1 MRSLR
6 LLVAVLTALPL
17 AAQQQTVDPVQS
29 RQRLEELRRER
40 DRLEAQQRRF
50 QGQITDARAEL
61 RNIEQRQQATNRVV
75 NLIEEQI
82 SGLGSQMERSAA
94 ELALAQDN
102 LSERKA
108 VLNRRLADIYKRGPL
123 HTHQVLLAAES
134 FGNLLARYKYLYLT
148 SRQDKALVQEV
159 QTLTTRV
166 QAQREDILRIRAE
179 LDRTR
184 ADREAEMEHFADLAA
199 EQSTRLA
206 QVNRSL
212 QANASA
218 IDKLKRD
225 EAALNTLLAS
235 LERDRRAAETRP
247 GNAPATRRLTT
258 ADVGNLD
265 WPVQGDIILQF
276 GQEALATGG
285 VVINNGIGI
294 AAPAGTPVK
303 VIAAGR
309 VARVATLG
317 TYGLSVIVE
326 HGDTYSL
333 YMQLQRA
340 SVVAGQ
346 NLAKGDVV
354 GTVGGA
360 NSGRGSHLYFEI
372 RGGNQIAL
380 DPMTWLRNR
389 GSR

>member
-1 MRSLR
+1 MMRR
-6 LLVAVLTALPL
+6 LLVLALLTAAPL
-17 AAQQQTVDPVQS
+17 AAQQTVDPVQS

-40 DRLEAQQRRF
+40 DRLEAAQRRTE
-50 QGQITDARAEL
+50 GRITDSRAEM
-61 RNIEQRQQATNRVV
+61 RNLEQRQQATNRVV

-102 LSERKA
+102 LTERKA

-123 HTHQVLLAAES
+123 HTHQVLLTAES

-159 QTLTTRV
+159 QSLTSRV
-166 QAQREDILRIRAE
+166 QSQREEILRIKSE

-199 EQSTRLA
+199 EQSARLA
-206 QVNRSL
+206 QLNRTH
-212 QANASA
+212 QANATA

-225 EAALNTLLAS
+225 EATLNSLLAS
-235 LERDRRAAETRP
+235 LDRDRRAAETRP
-247 GNAPATRRLTT
+247 GSAPSTRRLTT

-265 WPVQGDIILQF
+265 WPVSGDIILQF
-276 GQEALATGG
+276 GQEALPGGG

-294 AAPAGTPVK
+294 AAPVGTPIK

-346 NLAKGDVV
+346 DLAKGDVV

-360 NSGRGSHLYFEI
+360 NSGRGPHLYFEI